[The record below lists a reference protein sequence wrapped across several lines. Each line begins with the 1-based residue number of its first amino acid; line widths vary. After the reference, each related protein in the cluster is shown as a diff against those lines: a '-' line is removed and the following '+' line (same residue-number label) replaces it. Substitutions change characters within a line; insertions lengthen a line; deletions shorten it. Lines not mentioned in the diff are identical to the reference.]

1 MQVSDGLALNEK
13 SENTQLQTVNR
24 VARDLSDGLILIDN
38 QGTIQYINPS
48 ASRLL
53 GNEALREGI
62 TYAEYMASDGNSAN
76 DAFHQYV
83 LDCVYEKNDKHSGA
97 VTYTNPAGS
106 VRYFKIA
113 ASYAG
118 RMDGPRRSGVILR
131 VTDIT
136 DLHRAKVK
144 HDDTIKVLIGTITI
158 MALWD
163 YLVAVWE
170 QMGRPISSTAL
181 TVIIEV
187 IGVLATVFALRYTSI
202 TVTDFGLGTKN
213 LKRNIIV
220 DTALTG
226 AVLCLMILF
235 KLFLRQYYP
244 HIVSPDRSFFRWDAL
259 QAVDLLYIPTV
270 VLQEFLVR
278 GVTQG
283 SLERILP
290 EDYPPAV
297 ANIVAS
303 LVFGSIHIHKGIVF
317 MVGAACLLCFF
328 GVLYRKQKNIWGL
341 CIPHLLLSW
350 SLRIIWG

>member
-1 MQVSDGLALNEK
+1 MNGKSD
-13 SENTQLQTVNR
+13 NTQLQTVDR
-24 VARDLSDGLILIDN
+24 VARDLSDGLMLIDN
-38 QGTIQYINPS
+38 QGTIQFINPS

-53 GNEALREGI
+53 GNDALREGI

-83 LDCVYEKNDKHSGA
+83 LDCVYDKDARHAGA
-97 VTYTNPAGS
+97 VTYTHPDGS

-118 RMDGPRRSGVILR
+118 DMDGPRKSGVILR

-136 DLHRAKVK
+136 ALHRAKIK

-187 IGVLATVFALRYTSI
+187 IGVIATVFALRYTSI

-213 LKRNIIV
+213 LKKNILV
-220 DTALTG
+220 DSALTA
-226 AVLCLMILF
+226 AVLALMIVV
-235 KLFLRQYYP
+235 KLFLRQFFP
-244 HIVSPDRSFFRWDAL
+244 NIISPDRPFFRWDAL

-290 EDYPPAV
+290 ENYPPAV
-297 ANIVAS
+297 AIIVSS
-303 LVFGSIHIHKGIVF
+303 LVFGSIHIHKGLVF

-328 GVLYRKQKNIWGL
+328 GFLYRKQGNIWGL
-341 CIPHLLLSW
+341 CIPHLFLSW
-350 SLRIIWG
+350 ALRVIWG

>member
-1 MQVSDGLALNEK
+1 MNGKSD
-13 SENTQLQTVNR
+13 NTQLQTVDR
-24 VARDLSDGLILIDN
+24 VARDLSDGLMLIDN
-38 QGTIQYINPS
+38 QGTIQFINPS

-53 GNEALREGI
+53 GNDALREGI

-83 LDCVYEKNDKHSGA
+83 LDCVYDKDARHAGA
-97 VTYTNPAGS
+97 VTYTHPDGS

-118 RMDGPRRSGVILR
+118 SMDGPRKSGVILR

-136 DLHRAKVK
+136 DLHLAKVK

-187 IGVLATVFALRYTSI
+187 IGVIATVFALRYTSI

-213 LKRNIIV
+213 LKKNILV
-220 DTALTG
+220 DSALTA
-226 AVLCLMILF
+226 AVLVLMIVV
-235 KLFLRQYYP
+235 KLFLRQFFP
-244 HIVSPDRSFFRWDAL
+244 NIISPDRPFFRWDAL

-290 EDYPPAV
+290 ENYPPAV
-297 ANIVAS
+297 AIIVSS
-303 LVFGSIHIHKGIVF
+303 LVFGSIHIHKGLVF

-328 GVLYRKQKNIWGL
+328 GFLYRKQGNIWGL
-341 CIPHLLLSW
+341 CIPHLFLSW
-350 SLRIIWG
+350 ALRVIWG

>member
-1 MQVSDGLALNEK
+1 MNEK
-13 SENTQLQTVNR
+13 SDNTQLQTVDR
-24 VARDLSDGLILIDN
+24 VARDLSDGLMLIDN
-38 QGTIQYINPS
+38 QGTIQFINPS

-53 GNEALREGI
+53 GNDALREGI

-83 LDCVYEKNDKHSGA
+83 LDCVYDKDARHAGA
-97 VTYTNPAGS
+97 VTYTHPDGS

-118 RMDGPRRSGVILR
+118 SMDGPRKSGVILR

-136 DLHRAKVK
+136 DLHLAKVK
-144 HDDTIKVLIGTITI
+144 HDDTIKVLIGTITL

-163 YLVAVWE
+163 YLVAIWE

-187 IGVLATVFALRYTSI
+187 IGVIATVFALRYTSI

-213 LKRNIIV
+213 LKKNILV
-220 DTALTG
+220 DSALTA
-226 AVLCLMILF
+226 AVLALMIVV
-235 KLFLRQYYP
+235 KLFLRQFFP
-244 HIVSPDRSFFRWDAL
+244 NIISPDRPFFRWDAL

-290 EDYPPAV
+290 ENYPPAV
-297 ANIVAS
+297 AIIVSS
-303 LVFGSIHIHKGIVF
+303 LVFGSIHIHKGLVF

-328 GVLYRKQKNIWGL
+328 GFLYRKQGNIWGL
-341 CIPHLLLSW
+341 CIPHLFLSW
-350 SLRIIWG
+350 ALRVIWG

>member
-1 MQVSDGLALNEK
+1 MNEK
-13 SENTQLQTVNR
+13 SDNTQLQTVDR
-24 VARDLSDGLILIDN
+24 VARDLSDGLMLIDN
-38 QGTIQYINPS
+38 QGTIQFINPS

-53 GNEALREGI
+53 GNDALREGI

-83 LDCVYEKNDKHSGA
+83 LDCVYDKDARHAGA
-97 VTYTNPAGS
+97 VTYTHPDGS

-118 RMDGPRRSGVILR
+118 SMDGPRKSGVILR

-136 DLHRAKVK
+136 DLHLAKVK

-187 IGVLATVFALRYTSI
+187 IGVIATVFALRYTSI

-213 LKRNIIV
+213 LKKNILV
-220 DTALTG
+220 DSALTA
-226 AVLCLMILF
+226 AVLALMIVV
-235 KLFLRQYYP
+235 KLFLRQFFP
-244 HIVSPDRSFFRWDAL
+244 NIISPDRPFFRWDAL

-290 EDYPPAV
+290 ENYPPAV
-297 ANIVAS
+297 AIIVSS
-303 LVFGSIHIHKGIVF
+303 LVFGSIHIHKGLVF

-328 GVLYRKQKNIWGL
+328 GFLYRKQGNIWGL
-341 CIPHLLLSW
+341 CIPHLFLSW
-350 SLRIIWG
+350 ALRVIWG